1 MTEETKHNLYIVLI
15 VAIVAVVAVV
25 ALTLESMSASRNSD
39 IFSTNS
45 VNSDSSGQAYVRCS
59 SGTLQP
65 GNPCN
70 ICNSAGTGYQAKCTT
85 SQTCNNGQC
94 ITKKCI
100 PQTCASLG
108 KQCGNW
114 SNGCGTTIMCPSCVA
129 GTTCNN
135 GQCINKCIDSD
146 GGMKIYIAGTASNGI
161 TKASDECTK
170 QVWNGAGYQYNP
182 VPICSGYGCYVDEA
196 VCLTGAQAG
205 LVGKG
210 GSGQP
215 DHLCPYGCSNNAC
228 IRP

>member
-1 MTEETKHNLYIVLI
+1 
-15 VAIVAVVAVV
+15 
-25 ALTLESMSASRNSD
+25 
-39 IFSTNS
+39 
-45 VNSDSSGQAYVRCS
+45 
-59 SGTLQP
+59 
-65 GNPCN
+65 
-70 ICNSAGTGYQAKCTT
+70 
-85 SQTCNNGQC
+85 
-94 ITKKCI
+94 
-100 PQTCASLG
+100 
-108 KQCGNW
+108 
-114 SNGCGTTIMCPSCVA
+114 
-129 GTTCNN
+129 
-135 GQCINKCIDSD
+135 
-146 GGMKIYIAGTASNGI
+146 MKIYIAGTASNGI